1 MKSQESQ
8 AQLPSETN
16 RDLTHIGKEKETYMT
31 HLNRRRGG
39 RPLGFVAIIGT
50 LVLAL
55 ALAACGSSGSSS
67 TSSASAPASSG
78 SSSTSSGGSS
88 GSSST
93 SAAASALTP
102 YKTLPTSIN
111 ITTPLKSAP
120 PAGKTIVMLGTNN
133 PSNVIIQ
140 QGLQKLASMA
150 HWNYSLVDYDP
161 ANPGTFTS
169 AETTALAKHPQYL
182 VEAGLP
188 LTASQIAMA
197 KNAGAK
203 WILDSVYPVSVT
215 GPVIGQVD
223 SYAQDALMGKITADF
238 FVSDSGGKGN
248 AVIEHVPSYP
258 ILDGFTTGFANE
270 VKAQCPACKMSTTNI
285 TIPDLVAGKAASEL
299 VSALRSN
306 SSANYLVFDDGP
318 FADGITSALS
328 AAGLN
333 GKVKVIGEAADQAGI
348 AALKNG
354 SEAAWTGFDP
364 GYQAFEDLDIAFRD
378 AEGMPIPVSQE
389 AVQPTQLL
397 TKDTIGSTTNWS
409 APTDAQAQWLKLWH
423 LG

>member
-1 MKSQESQ
+1 
-8 AQLPSETN
+8 
-16 RDLTHIGKEKETYMT
+16 MT
-31 HLNRRRGG
+31 KLDRRRGG

-55 ALAACGSSGSSS
+55 AVTACGSSSSS
-67 TSSASAPASSG
+67 TTSASSAASSG
-78 SSSTSSGGSS
+78 SSGGSS
-88 GSSST
+88 TAASSGSAST
-93 SAAASALTP
+93 SAAAAALTP
-102 YKTLPTSIN
+102 YKALPTTIN

-120 PAGKTIVMLGTNN
+120 PSGKTIVMLGTNN

-140 QGLQKLASMA
+140 QGLQKLAQMA
-150 HWNYSLVDYDP
+150 HWNYSLVSYDP
-161 ANPGTFTS
+161 ANPGTFTQ

-188 LTASQIAMA
+188 LTASQLAMA
-197 KNAGAK
+197 KSAGAK

-215 GPVIGQVD
+215 SPVIGQVD
-223 SYAQDALMGKITADF
+223 SYAQDALMGKITADY

-248 AVIEHVPSYP
+248 AVIEHVPAYP

-270 VKAQCPACKMSTTNI
+270 VKAQCPGCKLSTTNI
-285 TIPDLVAGKAASEL
+285 TIPDLVAGKVPSDL

-318 FADGITSALS
+318 FADGVTSALS
-328 AAGLN
+328 AAGLS
-333 GKVKVIGEAADQAGI
+333 GKVKIIGEAADQAGI

-364 GYQAFEDLDIAFRD
+364 GYQAYEDMDIAFRD
-378 AEGMPIPVSQE
+378 AEGTTIPLSQE
-389 AVQPTQLL
+389 AQQPTQLL

-409 APTDAQAQWLKLWH
+409 APTDAQAQFLKLWH
-423 LG
+423 LSS

>member
-1 MKSQESQ
+1 
-8 AQLPSETN
+8 
-16 RDLTHIGKEKETYMT
+16 MT
-31 HLNRRRGG
+31 HHDRRRGG
-39 RPLGFVAIIGT
+39 RLRTRGFVAIIGT

-55 ALAACGSSGSSS
+55 ALAACGSSSSSSS
-67 TSSASAPASSG
+67 TASSSA
-78 SSSTSSGGSS
+78 GSS
-88 GSSST
+88 GSSSSGSGST
-93 SAAASALTP
+93 AAAAAALAP
-102 YKTLPTSIN
+102 YKSLPTTIN

-120 PAGKTIVMLGTNN
+120 PKGKTIVMLGTNN

-140 QGLQKLASMA
+140 QGLAKLAKA
-150 HWNYSLVDYDP
+150 AGWNYSLVTYDP
-161 ANPGTFTS
+161 ANPGTFTQ

-188 LTASQIAMA
+188 LTASQLAQA

-215 GPVIGQVD
+215 DPVIGQVD
-223 SYAQDALMGKITADF
+223 AYAQDALMGKITADY

-258 ILDGFTTGFANE
+258 ILDGFTTGFNNE
-270 VKAQCPACKMSTTNI
+270 VKAKCPDCKTSTTNI
-285 TIPDLVAGKAASEL
+285 TIPDLTAGKASSEL

-333 GKVKVIGEAADQAGI
+333 GKVKVIGEAADVAGI

-364 GYQAFEDLDIAFRD
+364 GYQAYEDMDIAFRN
-378 AEGMPIPVSQE
+378 AEGMTIPVALE
-389 AVQPTQLL
+389 AQQPTQLL
-397 TKDTIGSTTNWS
+397 TKETIGSTTNWS
-409 APTDAQAQWLKLWH
+409 APTDAQAQFLKLWQ

>member
-1 MKSQESQ
+1 
-8 AQLPSETN
+8 
-16 RDLTHIGKEKETYMT
+16 MT
-31 HLNRRRGG
+31 KLERRRGG
-39 RPLGFVAIIGT
+39 RPLGLVAIIGT

-55 ALAACGSSGSSS
+55 AVAACGSSSSS
-67 TSSASAPASSG
+67 TTSASSG
-78 SSSTSSGGSS
+78 SSGGSS
-88 GSSST
+88 TAASSGSAST
-93 SAAASALTP
+93 SAAAAALTP
-102 YKTLPTSIN
+102 YKALPTTIN

-120 PAGKTIVMLGTNN
+120 PSGKTIVMLGTNN

-140 QGLQKLASMA
+140 QGLAKLAQMA
-150 HWNYSLVDYDP
+150 HWNYSLVSYDP
-161 ANPGTFTS
+161 ANPGTFTQ

-188 LTASQIAMA
+188 LTASQLAMA
-197 KNAGAK
+197 KSAGAK

-215 GPVIGQVD
+215 SPVIGQVD
-223 SYAQDALMGKITADF
+223 AYAQDALMGKITADY

-248 AVIEHVPSYP
+248 AVIEHVPAYP

-270 VKAQCPACKMSTTNI
+270 VKAQCPGCKLTTTNI
-285 TIPDLVAGKAASEL
+285 TIPDLVAGKVSSDL

-306 SSANYLVFDDGP
+306 PSANYLVFDDGP
-318 FADGITSALS
+318 FADGVTSALS

-333 GKVKVIGEAADQAGI
+333 GKVKIIGEAADQAGI

-364 GYQAFEDLDIAFRD
+364 GYQAYEDMDIAFRD
-378 AEGMPIPVSQE
+378 AEGATIPLSQE
-389 AVQPTQLL
+389 AQQPTQLL

-409 APTDAQAQWLKLWH
+409 APTDAQAQFLKLWH
-423 LG
+423 LSS

>member
-1 MKSQESQ
+1 
-8 AQLPSETN
+8 
-16 RDLTHIGKEKETYMT
+16 MT
-31 HLNRRRGG
+31 RLNHRRGG
-39 RPLGFVAIIGT
+39 RPLGFIAIIGM

-55 ALAACGSSGSSS
+55 AVAACGSSSSS
-67 TSSASAPASSG
+67 TTSASSAASSGSSGSSTAASSG
-78 SSSTSSGGSS
+78 SSST
-88 GSSST
+88 
-93 SAAASALTP
+93 AAAAAALTP
-102 YKTLPTSIN
+102 YKALPTTIN

-120 PAGKTIVMLGTNN
+120 PSGKTIVMLGTNN

-140 QGLQKLASMA
+140 QGLQKLAQMA
-150 HWNYSLVDYDP
+150 HWNYSLVSYDP
-161 ANPGTFTS
+161 ANPGTFTQ

-188 LTASQIAMA
+188 LTASQLAMA
-197 KNAGAK
+197 KSAGAK

-215 GPVIGQVD
+215 PPVIGQVD
-223 SYAQDALMGKITADF
+223 SYAQDALMGKITADY

-248 AVIEHVPSYP
+248 AVIEHVPAYP

-270 VKAQCPACKMSTTNI
+270 VKAQCPGCKLSTTNV
-285 TIPDLVAGKAASEL
+285 TIPDLVAGKVPSDL

-318 FADGITSALS
+318 FADGVTSALS

-333 GKVKVIGEAADQAGI
+333 GKVKIIGEAADQAGI

-364 GYQAFEDLDIAFRD
+364 GYQAYEDMDIAFRD
-378 AEGMPIPVSQE
+378 AEGTTIPLSQE
-389 AVQPTQLL
+389 SLQPTQLL

-409 APTDAQAQWLKLWH
+409 APTDAQAQFLKLWH
-423 LG
+423 LSS

>member
-1 MKSQESQ
+1 
-8 AQLPSETN
+8 
-16 RDLTHIGKEKETYMT
+16 MT
-31 HLNRRRGG
+31 HHDRRRGG
-39 RPLGFVAIIGT
+39 RLRTRGFTAIIGT

-55 ALAACGSSGSSS
+55 ALAACGSSSSS
-67 TSSASAPASSG
+67 SSSASSSAPASSG
-78 SSSTSSGGSS
+78 SSTAASSS
-88 GSSST
+88 GSASSG
-93 SAAASALTP
+93 AAAAALTQ
-102 YKTLPTSIN
+102 YKTVPTTIN

-120 PAGKTIVMLGTNN
+120 PKGKTIVMLGTNN

-140 QGLQKLASMA
+140 QGLAKLAKTA
-150 HWNYSLVDYDP
+150 GWNYSLVTYDP
-161 ANPGTFTS
+161 ANPGTFTQ

-188 LTASQIAMA
+188 LTASQLAMA
-197 KNAGAK
+197 KSAGAK
-203 WILDSVYPVSVT
+203 WILDSVYPVSVAD
-215 GPVIGQVD
+215 PVIGQVD
-223 SYAQDALMGKITADF
+223 AYAQDALMGKITADY
-238 FVSDSGGKGN
+238 FVSDSGGKGT
-248 AVIEHVPSYP
+248 AVVEHVPSYP

-270 VKAQCPACKMSTTNI
+270 VKAQCPSCKTSTTNI
-285 TIPDLVAGKAASEL
+285 TIPDLVAGKASSEL

-333 GKVKVIGEAADQAGI
+333 GKVKVIGEAADTAGI

-364 GYQAFEDLDIAFRD
+364 GYQAYEDMDIAFRN
-378 AEGMPIPVSQE
+378 AEGMPVPVALE
-389 AVQPTQLL
+389 AQQPTQLL

-409 APTDAQAQWLKLWH
+409 APTDAQAQFLKLWQ

>member
-1 MKSQESQ
+1 
-8 AQLPSETN
+8 
-16 RDLTHIGKEKETYMT
+16 MT
-31 HLNRRRGG
+31 KLDRRRGG
-39 RPLGFVAIIGT
+39 RPLGLVAIIGT

-55 ALAACGSSGSSS
+55 AVAACGSSSSS
-67 TSSASAPASSG
+67 TTSASSG
-78 SSSTSSGGSS
+78 SSGSSTAASS

-102 YKTLPTSIN
+102 YKALPTTIN

-120 PAGKTIVMLGTNN
+120 PSGKTIVMLGTNN

-140 QGLQKLASMA
+140 QGLQKLAQMA
-150 HWNYSLVDYDP
+150 HWNYSLVSYDP
-161 ANPGTFTS
+161 ANPGTFTQ

-188 LTASQIAMA
+188 LTASQLAMA
-197 KNAGAK
+197 KSAGAK

-215 GPVIGQVD
+215 PPVIGQVD
-223 SYAQDALMGKITADF
+223 SYAQDALMGKITADY

-248 AVIEHVPSYP
+248 AVIEHVPAYP

-270 VKAQCPACKMSTTNI
+270 VKAQCPGCKLSTANI
-285 TIPDLVAGKAASEL
+285 TIPDLVAGKVPSDL

-318 FADGITSALS
+318 FADGVTSALS

-333 GKVKVIGEAADQAGI
+333 GKVKIIGEAADQAGI

-364 GYQAFEDLDIAFRD
+364 GYQAYEDMDIAFRD
-378 AEGMPIPVSQE
+378 AEGTTIPLSQE
-389 AVQPTQLL
+389 GQQPTQLL

-409 APTDAQAQWLKLWH
+409 APTDVQAQFLKLWH
-423 LG
+423 LSN

>member
-1 MKSQESQ
+1 
-8 AQLPSETN
+8 
-16 RDLTHIGKEKETYMT
+16 MT
-31 HLNRRRGG
+31 KIDRRRGG

-55 ALAACGSSGSSS
+55 AVAACGSSSSS
-67 TSSASAPASSG
+67 TTSASSG
-78 SSSTSSGGSS
+78 SSGASSTAASS
-88 GSSST
+88 GSAST
-93 SAAASALTP
+93 SAAAAALTP
-102 YKTLPTSIN
+102 YKALPATIN

-120 PAGKTIVMLGTNN
+120 PSGKTIVMLGTNN

-140 QGLQKLASMA
+140 QGLQKLAQMA
-150 HWNYSLVDYDP
+150 HWNYSLVSYDP
-161 ANPGTFTS
+161 ANPGTFTQ

-188 LTASQIAMA
+188 LTASQLAMA
-197 KNAGAK
+197 KSAGAK
-203 WILDSVYPVSVT
+203 WILDSVYPVTVT
-215 GPVIGQVD
+215 PPVIGQVD
-223 SYAQDALMGKITADF
+223 SYAQDALMGKITADY

-248 AVIEHVPSYP
+248 AVIEHVPAYP

-270 VKAQCPACKMSTTNI
+270 VKAQCPGCKLSTTNV
-285 TIPDLVAGKAASEL
+285 TIPDLVAGKVPSDL

-306 SSANYLVFDDGP
+306 PSANYLVFDDGP
-318 FADGITSALS
+318 FADGVTSALA

-333 GKVKVIGEAADQAGI
+333 GKVKIIGEAADQAGI

-364 GYQAFEDLDIAFRD
+364 GYQAYEDMDIAFRD
-378 AEGMPIPVSQE
+378 AEGATIPLTQE
-389 AVQPTQLL
+389 ALQPTQLL

-409 APTDAQAQWLKLWH
+409 APTDAQAQFLKLWH
-423 LG
+423 LSS

>member
-1 MKSQESQ
+1 
-8 AQLPSETN
+8 
-16 RDLTHIGKEKETYMT
+16 MT
-31 HLNRRRGG
+31 KLNRRRGG
-39 RPLGFVAIIGT
+39 RPLGLVAVIGA

-55 ALAACGSSGSSS
+55 AVAACGSSSSS
-67 TSSASAPASSG
+67 TTSASSAAS
-78 SSSTSSGGSS
+78 SSGGSS
-88 GSSST
+88 TAASSGSAST
-93 SAAASALTP
+93 SAAAAALAP
-102 YKTLPTSIN
+102 YKALPTTIN

-120 PAGKTIVMLGTNN
+120 PSGKTIVMLGTNN

-140 QGLQKLASMA
+140 QGLAKLAQMA
-150 HWNYSLVDYDP
+150 HWNYSLVSYDP
-161 ANPGTFTS
+161 ANPGTFTQ

-188 LTASQIAMA
+188 LTASQLAMA
-197 KNAGAK
+197 KSAGAK

-215 GPVIGQVD
+215 SPVIGQVD
-223 SYAQDALMGKITADF
+223 AYAQDALMGKITADY

-248 AVIEHVPSYP
+248 AVIEHVPAYP

-270 VKAQCPACKMSTTNI
+270 VKAQCPGCKLSTTNI
-285 TIPDLVAGKAASEL
+285 TIPDLVAGKVSSDL

-306 SSANYLVFDDGP
+306 PSANYLVFDDGP
-318 FADGITSALS
+318 FADGVTSALS

-333 GKVKVIGEAADQAGI
+333 GKVKIIGEAADQAGI

-364 GYQAFEDLDIAFRD
+364 AYQAYEDMDIAFRD
-378 AEGMPIPVSQE
+378 AEGATIPLSQE
-389 AVQPTQLL
+389 AQQPTQLL

-409 APTDAQAQWLKLWH
+409 APTDAQAQFLKLWH
-423 LG
+423 LSS

>member
-1 MKSQESQ
+1 MMFDST
-8 AQLPSETN
+8 P
-16 RDLTHIGKEKETYMT
+16 D
-31 HLNRRRGG
+31 RRRG
-39 RPLGFVAIIGT
+39 RQPLARGLAAIIAMFAF
-50 LVLAL
+50 AL
-55 ALAACGSSGSSS
+55 ALAACGSSSSS
-67 TSSASAPASSG
+67 TSSASGSGSSSSSGSSAASSG
-78 SSSTSSGGSS
+78 SGSA
-88 GSSST
+88 
-93 SAAASALTP
+93 SAAATALSP
-102 YKTLPTSIN
+102 YKSLPTTIN

-120 PAGKTIVMLGTNN
+120 PKGKTIVMLGTNN

-140 QGLQKLASMA
+140 QGLAKLAKMA
-150 HWNYSLVDYDP
+150 GWNYSLVTYDP
-161 ANPGTFTS
+161 ANPGTFTQ

-188 LTASQIAMA
+188 LTASQLAQA
-197 KNAGAK
+197 KSAGAK

-215 GPVIGQVD
+215 DPVIGQVD
-223 SYAQDALMGKITADF
+223 AYAQDALMGKITADY

-258 ILDGFTTGFANE
+258 ILDGFTTGFDNE
-270 VKAQCPACKMSTTNI
+270 VKAKCPGCKTSTTNI
-285 TIPDLVAGKAASEL
+285 TIPDLTAGKASSEL

-333 GKVKVIGEAADQAGI
+333 GKVKVIGEAADTAGI

-364 GYQAFEDLDIAFRD
+364 AYQAYEDMDIAFRN
-378 AEGMPIPVSQE
+378 AEGMTVPLAQE
-389 AVQPTQLL
+389 AQQPTQLL

-409 APTDAQAQWLKLWH
+409 APTDAQTQFLKLWQ